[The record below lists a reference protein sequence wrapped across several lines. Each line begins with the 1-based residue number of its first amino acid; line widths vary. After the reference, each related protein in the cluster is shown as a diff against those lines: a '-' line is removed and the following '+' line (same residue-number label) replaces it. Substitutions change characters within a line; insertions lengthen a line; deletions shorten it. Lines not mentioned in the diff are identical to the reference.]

1 MTNSSLIKKVIK
13 LKHVLVIHG
22 LNQSPVALNDLNRE
36 IRKKG
41 GQVHLLKLM
50 GHDGDIQALKSAKS
64 SHWIEQVESEL
75 YRIEKLKKGEDTLHV
90 VGYSLGGILAM
101 LVGEMNKPYLNSLL
115 LLAPAM
121 TPQPFGKIVNFIPPV
136 FNLLVPS
143 LTRSSQRL
151 YMGAPLSSYRQVYQI
166 ATMYNQ
172 SPPSWLQQQN
182 VAFVLDQKDEL
193 VSYSQ
198 FSLWYEKYK
207 SEKWILK
214 ILRDKKGFHHQITNP
229 KFLDQESWKVLK
241 SQIDWL
247 LG

>member
-1 MTNSSLIKKVIK
+1 M
-13 LKHVLVIHG
+13 
-22 LNQSPVALNDLNRE
+22 ALNDLNRE

-41 GQVHLLKLM
+41 GHVHLLKLE
-50 GHDGDIQALKSAKS
+50 GHEGDIQLLKSVKS

-75 YRIEKLKKGEDTLHV
+75 HRLKNLKKDEDTLHV

-101 LVGEMNKPYLNSLL
+101 LVGEMKKPNLNSIL

-121 TPQPFGKIVNFIPPV
+121 TPQSFGKIVNVIPSV
-136 FNLLVPS
+136 FNFLVPS

-151 YMGAPLSSYRQVYQI
+151 YMGAPLSAYRQVYQI
-166 ATMYNQ
+166 ATMYSQ
-172 SPPSWLQQQN
+172 SQPSWLQQQN

-193 VSYSQ
+193 VSYNQ
-198 FSLWYEKYK
+198 FFLWYEKYK

-214 ILRDKKGFHHQITNP
+214 TLKDKKGFHHQITNP
-229 KFLDQESWKVLK
+229 RFLSPESWNILT
-241 SQIDWL
+241 SQVDWL